1 MSSLPSFSSPGDTLR
16 VVSHTLP
23 YPRASDAN
31 VRLPTNNSVLGSI
44 IEAVQCRPH
53 SQHSPYIDITHAV
66 PGAFTVSELPSS
78 PPGTPARFVPS
89 GSYFDSRV
97 FDKAAQVPT
106 YFDFRGGRI
115 PNITPRSVGP
125 PFSIHISIVERYLPP
140 PSSAEYNALFS
151 PKGPSVLIDRL
162 RELSANSGT
171 LLFIYPTRKGAMTF
185 KNQYLGPVLE
195 PLLRR
200 LGVVY
205 GLPANLGPLLG
216 RLEAV
221 ESMDDFELMTNK
233 IASICESM
241 SARDDSSRF
250 EIVGAL
256 RGSVELDHKLWTEW
270 FIHQERPR
278 LKEVLNT
285 WRQMSGRQHGNWGSD
300 FKEVTSSMILN
311 EIVDGLTTRHDR
323 WGSPIREQIELGVF
337 VIRRTY

>member
-1 MSSLPSFSSPGDTLR
+1 M
-16 VVSHTLP
+16 
-23 YPRASDAN
+23 
-31 VRLPTNNSVLGSI
+31 
-44 IEAVQCRPH
+44 QCRSN
-53 SQHSPYIDITHAV
+53 SQHPPYIDITHAV

-78 PPGTPARFVPS
+78 PPNTPARFIPS
-89 GSYFDSRV
+89 GNYFDSRV

-115 PNITPRSVGP
+115 PNITPRSVVP

-162 RELSANSGT
+162 RELSANAGS

-221 ESMDDFELMTNK
+221 ESMDDFEIMANK

-250 EIVGAL
+250 EIVTAL

-285 WRQMSGRQHGNWGSD
+285 WRQMSGRHHGNWGSD
-300 FKEVTSSMILN
+300 FKEVTSSMLLN
-311 EIVDGLTTRHDR
+311 EILDGLTNKHDR
-323 WGSPIREQIELGVF
+323 WGNPVREQIELGVF